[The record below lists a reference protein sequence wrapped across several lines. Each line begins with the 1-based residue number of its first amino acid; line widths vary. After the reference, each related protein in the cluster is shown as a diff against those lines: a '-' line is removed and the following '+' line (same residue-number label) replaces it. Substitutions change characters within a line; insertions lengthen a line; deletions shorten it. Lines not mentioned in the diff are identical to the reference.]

1 MCSTPNL
8 VRGHVPQGGDVSE
21 VGLDAGLRWW
31 QAQDF
36 LELLLLG
43 AGEFRGVLISGVT
56 GHDGMQS
63 GAPPV
68 REPFLHGSLALVDH
82 FSDNTHV
89 DAGGRVENRLG
100 FQSDQDQRVV
110 ALLPLQK
117 DIALIRRDINPHAPI
132 LYPAHTKIH
141 PRTHRNTVLFKAGYI
156 RNGQQPAAV
165 PFWKCRQFPRS
176 LTMEPQVGPRL
187 GRLARRQDRVL
198 MRTTRPRGSGRQRSH
213 QQQVVTPRPE
223 FDTGPLSSTLKPQFH
238 STELGLFF
246 YNLGFYCWVLWS
258 TEVVFL
264 WGRGLWDVDLARM

>member
-1 MCSTPNL
+1 MYSMLNL

-117 DIALIRRDINPHAPI
+117 DISRSSDVTSTCMR
-132 LYPAHTKIH
+132 
-141 PRTHRNTVLFKAGYI
+141 
-156 RNGQQPAAV
+156 
-165 PFWKCRQFPRS
+165 PFY
-176 LTMEPQVGPRL
+176 
-187 GRLARRQDRVL
+187 
-198 MRTTRPRGSGRQRSH
+198 TRPH
-213 QQQVVTPRPE
+213 QDPRKNTP
-223 FDTGPLSSTLKPQFH
+223 D
-238 STELGLFF
+238 
-246 YNLGFYCWVLWS
+246 YGFV
-258 TEVVFL
+258 
-264 WGRGLWDVDLARM
+264 